1 MKVEVHVFG
10 PLREVIGEKRYQCT
24 LKPNST
30 VEELLDRLCAEFD
43 GAQAIL
49 GESNERDTTAVVV
62 TINKRSTKTLEGR
75 KTALTDGDL
84 VRISPPIH
92 GG

>member
-1 MKVEVHVFG
+1 MKVDVHAFG
-10 PLREVIGEKRYQCT
+10 PLREVIGGKRYQCT
-24 LKPNST
+24 LESDST

-43 GAQAIL
+43 GARAIL
-49 GESNERDTTAVVV
+49 GESNERDATAVVV
-62 TINKRSTKTLEGR
+62 TINKRSTKTLDGR
-75 KTALTDGDL
+75 ETALTDGDI